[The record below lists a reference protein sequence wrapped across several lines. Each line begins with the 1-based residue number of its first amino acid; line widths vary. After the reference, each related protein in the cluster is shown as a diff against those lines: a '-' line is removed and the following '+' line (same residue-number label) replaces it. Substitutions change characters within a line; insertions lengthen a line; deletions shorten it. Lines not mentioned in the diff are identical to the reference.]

1 MEHLIEVSRMLEGA
15 LENDMV
21 KVKSYAKL
29 LADNLEKDGDKRGA
43 RIIRKRLD
51 GSYKNRENI
60 LVLD

>member
-1 MEHLIEVSRMLEGA
+1 MNYVIEVSKILEGA

-29 LADNLEKDGDKRGA
+29 LAENLEKDGEERAA

-51 GSYKNRENI
+51 GSYKNKENI